1 MAGAGA
7 DLNIVYMNTKR
18 IIVSNELRSYAEAI
32 SVALRTL
39 CPDADVFEVE
49 HRYLIREVRRLR
61 PDLVVCSRATD
72 VVRAQVASW
81 VELYPECG
89 SSSEVCVDGDRS
101 TVEDFKLSDLLAIV
115 RGTGRTASTTQN
127 AARKDSARASR
138 WHRL

>member
-1 MAGAGA
+1 M
-7 DLNIVYMNTKR
+7 
-18 IIVSNELRSYAEAI
+18 
-32 SVALRTL
+32 ALRML

-72 VVRAQVASW
+72 VIRAQVVSW

-101 TVEDFKLSDLLAIV
+101 TVEDLKLSDLLAIV
-115 RGTGRTASTTQN
+115 RGTERTASTT
-127 AARKDSARASR
+127 
-138 WHRL
+138 